1 MATTTKK
8 VSVTG
13 TTTSAAPLLSKD
25 VLGKAVPSIAWT
37 ESSKAGSNV
46 FNVDAGTKTAT
57 LALKGTSGDVVKIN
71 GYSGDYTATL
81 SGLKLTLNSATQTVT
96 VNLAKASK
104 VTLGFTD
111 GDKVV
116 DAAAKLLG
124 TQALSTA
131 ALAINGT
138 NSHEIGQLTGT
149 TFTTVADL
157 LAAYNAFAHPT
168 FSIAAAASATEG
180 TNATFTVSLSAPQST
195 AAKVNLVVTPTGDA
209 TAADFDFS
217 HITIPTGFTLANNVL
232 TFPVGVTTG
241 TISIPVVADSVS
253 PETGEGLSIALT
265 AITGSVATVNAAKAS
280 GTVTVID
287 VPPSII
293 AISPTNA
300 TATATAA
307 SDTFNVAA
315 GNYTASIAGFG
326 TGDSLVFAPSTV
338 TSVTNTSGA
347 DGNLTVTGSLNNQV
361 VTINLTGI
369 SAALDAQIIDTAS
382 FVSVFAPVGPA
393 TTNSISPTAT
403 TATATTGP
411 DTFNIAAGN
420 YTASIAGFGAKDK
433 LVFAAGSVEAITN
446 TSGTDGNITVTG
458 SLNNQLV
465 TIQLTGVSA
474 TLDSHVFDAASFN
487 TAFGTGSL
495 V

>member
-46 FNVDAGTKTAT
+46 FNVDVGTKTAT

-157 LAAYNAFAHPT
+157 LTAYNAFAHPT

-241 TISIPVVADSVS
+241 TISIPVVADSIS
-253 PETGEGLSIALT
+253 PETGEGLSIAL
-265 AITGSVATVNAAKAS
+265 
-280 GTVTVID
+280 
-287 VPPSII
+287 
-293 AISPTNA
+293 
-300 TATATAA
+300 TATAA

-315 GNYTASIAGFG
+315 GNYSASIAGFG

-369 SAALDAQIIDTAS
+369 SAALDAQIVDTAS
-382 FVSVFAPVGPA
+382 FVSAFAPVGPA

-420 YTASIAGFGAKDK
+420 YSASIAGFGAKDK

-474 TLDSHVFDAASFN
+474 TLDSQVFDAASFN